1 MTAADA
7 PGARHARPAE
17 FRYGIVFGLTL
28 AEVVWQIVGP
38 GADWSVAV
46 AFALQGAALVVVVAT
61 SRARE
66 DVRRVRTVVGSVLA
80 AAVVGAIAAGALPG
94 WLQIA
99 GGGLLSFAIPF
110 ALAGG
115 LLRLV
120 RARGV
125 TLQVVAGALAI
136 YLLVGLTFAWAVGFV
151 ARVGSA
157 PYFAGA
163 AEATQS
169 SRVYFSF
176 TTLTTTGY
184 GDYTPATSTGHA
196 LAVVEMLVGQLYL
209 VTVIGVL
216 VGSFGRRRA

>member
-1 MTAADA
+1 MTAAHV
-7 PGARHARPAE
+7 PGFRRTRPAE
-17 FRYGIVFGLTL
+17 FRYGVVFLLTL

-61 SRARE
+61 SRVRE
-66 DVRRVRTVVGSVLA
+66 DVRRVRTLAGAGLA
-80 AAVVGAIAAGALPG
+80 ALVVIAMAAGVVPG
-94 WLQIA
+94 WLEA
-99 GGGLLSFAIPF
+99 AVGGALSFAIPF
-110 ALAGG
+110 ALVGG

-136 YLLVGLTFAWAVGFV
+136 YLLVGLTFAWAVGV
-151 ARVGSA
+151 LARIGSA
-157 PYFAGA
+157 TFFAGGA
-163 AEATQS
+163 PATQS
-169 SRVYFSF
+169 SRVYYSF

-184 GDYTPATSTGHA
+184 GDYTPATPAGHA

-216 VGSFGRRRA
+216 VGSFGRRA

>member
-7 PGARHARPAE
+7 PDSRHARPAE
-17 FRYGIVFGLTL
+17 FRYGVVFLLTL

-38 GADWSVAV
+38 GAQWSVAV

-61 SRARE
+61 SRVRK
-66 DVRRVRTVVGSVLA
+66 DVRRVRTVVGAVLA
-80 AAVVGAIAAGALPG
+80 ACVVGAIAAGALPG
-94 WLQIA
+94 WLEVA
-99 GGGLLSFAIPF
+99 GGGLLSFAIPC
-110 ALAGG
+110 ALVGG

-125 TLQVVAGALAI
+125 TLQAVAGALAI
-136 YLLVGLTFAWAVGFV
+136 YLLVGLTFAWTVGLL
-151 ARVGSA
+151 ARLGSA
-157 PYFAGA
+157 PFFASGA
-163 AEATQS
+163 AATQS

-184 GDYTPATSTGHA
+184 GDYTPATSAGHA
-196 LAVVEMLVGQLYL
+196 LAVVEMLMGQLYL

-216 VGSFGRRRA
+216 VGSFGRRA